1 MIDWVG
7 IGELVA
13 AAATMITAIGAIWHT
28 NKQDKSSMQ
37 RYVIDTMRKQSEQA
51 SHERDRAQRQ
61 IEQTAKEYR
70 EFQDLHA
77 ETVRKL
83 NEQIG
88 LKEEENQQ
96 LRATNSM
103 LKAENDAYH
112 AKYGGIEV

>member
-1 MIDWVG
+1 
-7 IGELVA
+7 
-13 AAATMITAIGAIWHT
+13 
-28 NKQDKSSMQ
+28 MQ
-37 RYVIDTMRKQSEQA
+37 RYVIETMRKQSEQA
-51 SHERDRAQRQ
+51 NHDREQANHDRDRAQKQ
-61 IEQTAKEYR
+61 IEQTTKEYR
-70 EFQDLHA
+70 EFQELHA
-77 ETVRKL
+77 KAVRKL